1 MILRGEGRRTNAED
15 AERAENDD
23 EEEEEDRGRKNFREQ
38 LY

>member
-15 AERAENDD
+15 AERVENDD
-23 EEEEEDRGRKNFREQ
+23 DEEEDRGRKDFREQ